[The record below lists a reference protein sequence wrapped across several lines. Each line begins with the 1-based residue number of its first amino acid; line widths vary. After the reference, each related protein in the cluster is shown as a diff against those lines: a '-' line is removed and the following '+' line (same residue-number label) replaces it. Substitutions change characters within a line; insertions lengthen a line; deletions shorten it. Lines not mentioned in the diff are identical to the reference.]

1 MYEIRSTKDGVAGAY
16 EYSTPVP
23 ADYRFKQMLA
33 MARDIANVNGYEASI
48 YDDEN
53 EMIITIPPEQ
63 YSIGVAA

>member
-1 MYEIRSTKDGVAGAY
+1 MKDGAY
-16 EYSTPVP
+16 DENERMTPVP
-23 ADYRFKQMLA
+23 PEEHSSRRTLA
-33 MARDIANVNGYEASI
+33 MARDIANVNRYEASI